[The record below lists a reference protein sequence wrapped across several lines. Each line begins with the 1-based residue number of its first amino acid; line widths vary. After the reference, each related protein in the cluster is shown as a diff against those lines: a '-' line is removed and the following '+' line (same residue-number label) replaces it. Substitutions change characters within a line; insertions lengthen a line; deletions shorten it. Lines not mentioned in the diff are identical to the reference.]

1 MIATLSSLGLP
12 LLNGFIGEF
21 VILSGTYQVSIK
33 YVAWAVIGI
42 ILGAAYLL
50 WLYQRV
56 MFGPVT
62 NAVNEHLPDLNAREY
77 ATLIPLLILC
87 FWIGIY
93 PGPLFK
99 VIERP
104 VQLIVQQVNP
114 GYYGAERA
122 ATPAAAPAPTPA
134 EAGVA
139 MPGMPGMSMPS
150 GTEASPAPGT
160 EKK

>member
-1 MIATLSSLGLP
+1 
-12 LLNGFIGEF
+12 
-21 VILSGTYQVSIK
+21 
-33 YVAWAVIGI
+33 
-42 ILGAAYLL
+42 
-50 WLYQRV
+50 

-62 NAVNEHLPDLNAREY
+62 NAANEHLPDLNAREY

-93 PGPLFK
+93 PGPLFR

-104 VQLIVQQVNP
+104 VQLIVEQVNP

-122 ATPAAAPAPTPA
+122 ATPAAAPAPMPA

-150 GTEASPAPGT
+150 STETPPAPTET